1 MEPAATDKPCLI
13 GIAGPS
19 GAGKTEL
26 AKSIA
31 KAAPATLLSL
41 DSYYRDLT
49 HLRLRERV
57 KQNFD
62 DPAMIDD
69 ALLHTHLTALLH
81 RQPINRPTYD
91 FTRHTRTS
99 ETHILE
105 PSSLIILEGLF
116 VLHWEHIRRLLD
128 LKIYVTLD
136 DKICFERRL
145 ARDVQERGR
154 TAESVR
160 QQYTSTVRAMA
171 ERYID
176 PTRAF
181 ADLVVEGTDPL
192 DQTTAR
198 VLASIEDRKRPRCK
212 ENLPWR

>member
-1 MEPAATDKPCLI
+1 MEPAASEKPFVI

-26 AKSIA
+26 ARSITRVV
-31 KAAPATLLSL
+31 PATLLSL
-41 DSYYRDLT
+41 DSYYRDLS
-49 HLRLRERV
+49 HLPLSGRV

-69 ALLHTHLTALLH
+69 ALLYEQLTALLH

-91 FTRHTRTS
+91 FSCHTRTS
-99 ETHILE
+99 EAHILE
-105 PSSLIILEGLF
+105 PHGIIVLEGLF
-116 VLHWEHIRRLLD
+116 LLYWEHARHLLD
-128 LKIYVTLD
+128 LKIYVTSD
-136 DKICFERRL
+136 DNTCFERRL
-145 ARDVQERGR
+145 ARDLQERGR
-154 TAESVR
+154 TPESVR
-160 QQYTSTVRAMA
+160 QQYDSTVRAMA
-171 ERYID
+171 ERYIY

-198 VLASIEDRKRPRCK
+198 VLAFIEDQMKAR
-212 ENLPWR
+212 NWRHNW